1 MRKSIFKYNKI
12 VLFDE
17 DAALDILDQNDG
29 GRLQYFEKVTRDA
42 KFDLVSKMTG
52 SSKPIDNIEVA
63 LGFFSRL
70 NFEKKI
76 EQQMTNTIKNDFL
89 AKIED
94 KITDFD
100 LEYIQGYKLN
110 ILEKTTTYLKTLS
123 PIIGMIK
130 DIEKFSN
137 TTEMKDI
144 NFEKFEETLDDMKA
158 YHEFLAN
165 KGNSY
170 KIIRVN
176 PKHMVNDYK
185 LTDLRSMSL
194 NMVGVK
200 IGQATI
206 KEISFE
212 SLVNTDDSRVF
223 VNEGNDTDSRID
235 KISEATKENPSKDDN
250 PPSPEK
256 ITNSQVLVE
265 RIGEDRKLDV
275 IDLIVAG
282 VK

>member
-1 MRKSIFKYNKI
+1 MKKSIFKYNKI

-29 GRLQYFEKVTRDA
+29 GRLQYFEKVTKDT
-42 KFDLVSKMTG
+42 KFDLISKMTG
-52 SSKPIDNIEVA
+52 SSKPIENIEVA
-63 LGFFSRL
+63 LSFFSRL

-89 AKIED
+89 SKIES

-100 LEYIQGYKLN
+100 LEHIQGYKLN
-110 ILEKTTTYLKTLS
+110 ILENTTTYLKTLS

-130 DIEKFSN
+130 DIEKFSSAR
-137 TTEMKDI
+137 EMNDI

-158 YHEFLAN
+158 YHEFLAS

-176 PKHMVNDYK
+176 PKHMINDYK

-200 IGQATI
+200 IGQSTI

-212 SLVNTDDSRVF
+212 SLINTDDNKVF
-223 VNEGNDTDSRID
+223 VNEDEDIDNRID
-235 KISEATKENPSKDDN
+235 KVSEGSKKNQLEHDN
-250 PPSPEK
+250 QSRQEK

>member
-1 MRKSIFKYNKI
+1 MREVIFKYNKI

-29 GRLQYFEKVTRDA
+29 GRMKYFERITKDT
-42 KFDLVSKMTG
+42 KFDFLGKLNGPSKSIGDIDAVS
-52 SSKPIDNIEVA
+52 
-63 LGFFSRL
+63 GFFSRL
-70 NFEKKI
+70 NLEKKI
-76 EQQMTNTIKNDFL
+76 EQQITNTIRNDFL

-130 DIEKFSN
+130 DIERFSN
-137 TTEMKDI
+137 AREMKDI

-158 YHEFLAN
+158 YHEFLAK

-170 KIIRVN
+170 KIVRVN
-176 PKHMVNDYK
+176 PKHLINDYK

-194 NMVGVK
+194 NIVGVK

-206 KEISFE
+206 NEISFE
-212 SLVNTDDSRVF
+212 ALVHTDDNKVFTHEENDIDGRIEKFMEDETKELEERNVHPLEKTNKSQSLV
-223 VNEGNDTDSRID
+223 
-235 KISEATKENPSKDDN
+235 
-250 PPSPEK
+250 EK
-256 ITNSQVLVE
+256 
-265 RIGEDRKLDV
+265 IGEDKKLDV
-275 IDLIVAG
+275 IDLIIAG